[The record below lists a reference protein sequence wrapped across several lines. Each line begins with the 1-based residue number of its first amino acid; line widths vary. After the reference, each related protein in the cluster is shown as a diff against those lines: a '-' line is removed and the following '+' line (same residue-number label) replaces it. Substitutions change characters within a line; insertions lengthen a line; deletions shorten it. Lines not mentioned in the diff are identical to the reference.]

1 MNATFQ
7 GWNSTRRVSVR
18 EQRVHTI
25 HTGRV
30 PVFHLWQEK
39 GDRPTMAEEGD
50 PERRRAILQ
59 HDQGGND
66 GWDSYRIRPSRR

>member
-25 HTGRV
+25 HTGHV
-30 PVFHLWQEK
+30 PVFHLWQET
-39 GDRPTMAEEGD
+39 GPT
-50 PERRRAILQ
+50 
-59 HDQGGND
+59 
-66 GWDSYRIRPSRR
+66 